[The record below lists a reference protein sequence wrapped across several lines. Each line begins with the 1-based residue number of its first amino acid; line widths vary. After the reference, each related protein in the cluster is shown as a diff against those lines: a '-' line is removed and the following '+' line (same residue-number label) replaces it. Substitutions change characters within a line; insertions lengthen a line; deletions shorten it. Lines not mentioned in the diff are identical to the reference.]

1 MRALVGTLVSE
12 AISLL
17 GTRITMIAIPL
28 YVLATTG
35 SAAKTGVVAFAE
47 ALPLVVGK
55 VLVGPV
61 IDRLGARPVAIACD
75 LGSAVVVGAIPVLHD
90 TDRLPFPVFVAL
102 VALAGALRGPGD
114 AAKSAI
120 IPSVVRHAAIPME
133 RATGLFGT
141 IERTASMVGA
151 ALGGLL
157 IASAGAANAL
167 LIDAASFAVSAVV
180 FGWATT
186 ALRVSPESSTASSS
200 SYVADLREGFAFLRT
215 DRVLVGITA
224 MVALTNLLDASWSTV
239 LVPVWAVDS
248 GGGARVIGLLFAT
261 FGAAAALGAL
271 VASVWAQRLPRYA
284 VYLVAF
290 LVAGAP
296 RFIAM
301 ALDVPLIALLLVAV
315 GAGFASGFINPV
327 LGAVIYERIPEPLM
341 GRVSSLTTA
350 ICWSLMPLGGL
361 LGGLL
366 ASRLGISWALAAV
379 GAAYF
384 LVTMLPA
391 LDPRWREMD
400 DRQPL
405 AAGAPA
411 VSSP

>member
-1 MRALVGTLVSE
+1 MRALVGTLVSD

-61 IDRLGARPVAIACD
+61 IDRFGARPVAIGCD
-75 LGSAVVVGAIPVLHD
+75 LGSAVVVGAIPLLHD
-90 TDRLPFPVFVAL
+90 TGRLPFPAFVAL
-102 VALAGALRGPGD
+102 VAAAGALRGPGD

-120 IPSVVRHAAIPME
+120 IPSVVRHAAVPME

-141 IERTASMVGA
+141 IERTATMVGS

-157 IASAGAANAL
+157 IATAGAAKAL
-167 LIDAASFAVSAVV
+167 IVDAASFAVSAAV
-180 FGWATT
+180 FAWATT
-186 ALRVSPESSTASSS
+186 ALRTSPEPSAEPHS
-200 SYVADLREGFAFLRT
+200 SYLRSLREGFAFLRT
-215 DRVLVGITA
+215 DRVLVGITV
-224 MVALTNLLDASWSTV
+224 MVALTNLLDAAWSTV

-248 GGGARVIGLLFAT
+248 GGGARIVGLLFAT
-261 FGAAAALGAL
+261 FGAAAAIGAL
-271 VASVWAQRLPRYA
+271 IASIWAQRLPRYV
-284 VYLVAF
+284 VYVVAF
-290 LVAGAP
+290 LFAGAP

-301 ALDVPLIALLLVAV
+301 ALDVPLVALLVVAV

-327 LGAVIYERIPEPLM
+327 LGAVIFERIPEPLM

-366 ASRLGISWALAAV
+366 ASRWGISWALAAV
-379 GAAYF
+379 GVAYF

-400 DRQPL
+400 DRRHS
-405 AAGAPA
+405 AEKAEVRA
-411 VSSP
+411 V

>member
-28 YVLATTG
+28 YVLATSG

-90 TDRLPFPVFVAL
+90 TGRLPFPAFVGL
-102 VALAGALRGPGD
+102 VAVAGALRGPGD

-120 IPSVVRHAAIPME
+120 IPSVVQHAAVPME

-141 IERTASMVGA
+141 IERTAAMVGA

-167 LIDAASFAVSAVV
+167 LVDAVSFAVSAAV
-180 FGWATT
+180 FAWATT
-186 ALRVSPESSTASSS
+186 ALRTEADAVPQP
-200 SYVADLREGFAFLRT
+200 SYLRSLREGFAFLRT
-215 DRVLVGITA
+215 DRVLIGITA
-224 MVALTNLLDASWSTV
+224 MVALTNLLDAAWSTV

-290 LVAGAP
+290 LIAGAP

-366 ASRLGISWALAAV
+366 ASRVGISWALAAV

-384 LVTMLPA
+384 VVTMLPA
-391 LDPRWREMD
+391 LDPRWRELD
-400 DRQPL
+400 GRPHSVEEAHV
-405 AAGAPA
+405 AAA
-411 VSSP
+411 

>member
-90 TDRLPFPVFVAL
+90 TGRLPFPAFVGL
-102 VALAGALRGPGD
+102 VAVAGALRGPGD

-120 IPSVVRHAAIPME
+120 IPSVVRHAAVPME

-141 IERTASMVGA
+141 IERTATMIGA

-167 LIDAASFAVSAVV
+167 LVDAVSFAVSAAV
-180 FGWATT
+180 FAWATT
-186 ALRVSPESSTASSS
+186 ALRTEADAVPQS
-200 SYVADLREGFAFLRT
+200 SYLRSLREGFAFLRT
-215 DRVLVGITA
+215 DRVLIGITA
-224 MVALTNLLDASWSTV
+224 MVALTNLLDAAWSTV

-271 VASVWAQRLPRYA
+271 IASIWAERLPRYV

-290 LVAGAP
+290 LFAGAP

-301 ALDVPLIALLLVAV
+301 ALDVPLVALLVVAV

-327 LGAVIYERIPEPLM
+327 LGAVIYERIPQPLM

-366 ASRLGISWALAAV
+366 ASRVGISWALAAV
-379 GAAYF
+379 GVAYF
-384 LVTMLPA
+384 VVTMLPA
-391 LDPRWREMD
+391 LDPRWRELD
-400 DRQPL
+400 DRPHSVEEAHV
-405 AAGAPA
+405 AAA
-411 VSSP
+411 